1 MDYFLRNIKLK
12 KQFTVAERET
22 FFSYLGGQE
31 KGGQGGG
38 FARGDSHSA
47 QYETK
52 SYIKIL
58 ILIFQS
64 LNMAF

>member
-1 MDYFLRNIKLK
+1 M
-12 KQFTVAERET
+12 VAERET
-22 FFSYLGGQE
+22 FFRIILVG
-31 KGGQGGG
+31 KGG

-58 ILIFQS
+58 ILF
-64 LNMAF
+64 F

>member
-22 FFSYLGGQE
+22 FFRIILVG
-31 KGGQGGG
+31 KGG

-58 ILIFQS
+58 ILIFRS
-64 LNMAF
+64 LYMAF